1 MLHLFYRFM
10 PTTKTRINVSVPK
23 EVEIAIQSLAKRDE
37 TSLST
42 KTLELIYQAL
52 ELEEDAFLLKIA
64 EAREK
69 SAKRSDYLTHEEVWG

>member
-1 MLHLFYRFM
+1 M
-10 PTTKTRINVSVPK
+10 PTTKTRINVTVPK
-23 EVEIAIQSLAKRDE
+23 EVEIAIQCLAKRDE

-52 ELEEDAFLLKIA
+52 ELEEDAVLLKIA

-69 SAKRSDYLTHEEVWG
+69 FAKRSDYLTHEEVWG